1 MANALSALERTSIS
15 ANMSNRLAEAIVK
28 SYQRTNGMPINFD
41 MMLKEYQTLMTN
53 PEKDDSISSVLKQ
66 LVRTKLFSEQDNID
80 LINECL
86 IVKWIVSLK
95 TAR

>member
-53 PEKDDSISSVLKQ
+53 PEKM
-66 LVRTKLFSEQDNID
+66 
-80 LINECL
+80 
-86 IVKWIVSLK
+86 IVF
-95 TAR
+95 RQC